1 MIEMSDNLKKIEGVS
16 WEALRELAT
25 KELSTIPPN
34 DHIVFEAIFGTKWP
48 QFEQF
53 ILSLAGKSY
62 DEISPVSKQ
71 MAELGGLSQN
81 ESGELAIIATLNE
94 TQYKSPKIEYYQI
107 CRLLYETE
115 IVNISLDCTI

>member
-1 MIEMSDNLKKIEGVS
+1 MIEMPYNLKKIEGVS

-53 ILSLAGKSY
+53 ILFFMPGKATMRFHQLASRWRSWETSLKTKAG
-62 DEISPVSKQ
+62 
-71 MAELGGLSQN
+71 N
-81 ESGELAIIATLNE
+81 
-94 TQYKSPKIEYYQI
+94 
-107 CRLLYETE
+107 
-115 IVNISLDCTI
+115 

>member
-1 MIEMSDNLKKIEGVS
+1 MIEMPDNVKKIEDMS

-34 DHIVFEAIFGTKWP
+34 EHIVFEAIFGGKWP
-48 QFEQF
+48 QFVQF

-71 MAELGGLSQN
+71 MAELGDLSQN
-81 ESGELAIIATLNE
+81 EVMELAIIATLNK
-94 TQYKSPKIEYYQI
+94 TQLKSSKIEYYQI
-107 CRLLYETE
+107 CRLLHTKRK
-115 IVNISLDCTI
+115 

>member
-1 MIEMSDNLKKIEGVS
+1 MPDNLKNTEGMS

-34 DHIVFEAIFGTKWP
+34 EHIVFEAVFGKKWP
-48 QFEQF
+48 EFVQF

-71 MAELGGLSQN
+71 MAGLGDLSQN
-81 ESGELAIIATLNE
+81 EVMELTIIATLNK
-94 TQYKSPKIEYYQI
+94 TQLKSSKIEYYQI
-107 CRLLYETE
+107 CRLLHRKRR
-115 IVNISLDCTI
+115 